1 MGYAYFTTR
10 DISTC
15 CMIFSLPLRQSPG
28 HLSEGNLVPGMG
40 CCVRQSILRM
50 PRSWVLGIHRTPR
63 SWAYIVHPGP
73 GYTSYTQ
80 VLGIRCITQA
90 ASLGGSDNC
99 GLNGYLRNYFV
110 CSGGCCG
117 QNRRCVASPPTKCGL
132 GFVVLLTGVPGICF
146 QHIPSCPSSLTTRRT
161 RTASTRSI
169 LTY

>member
-1 MGYAYFTTR
+1 MLHDFQFALAPIPWAPLGGEPCTWYGLLCSTEYTSYAQVLGLGYTSYT
-10 DISTC
+10 
-15 CMIFSLPLRQSPG
+15 Q
-28 HLSEGNLVPGMG
+28 
-40 CCVRQSILRM
+40 
-50 PRSWVLGIHRTPR
+50 VLGIHRTPR
-63 SWAYIVHPGP
+63 SWAYIVHPGT
-73 GYTSYTQ
+73 GHTSYTQ